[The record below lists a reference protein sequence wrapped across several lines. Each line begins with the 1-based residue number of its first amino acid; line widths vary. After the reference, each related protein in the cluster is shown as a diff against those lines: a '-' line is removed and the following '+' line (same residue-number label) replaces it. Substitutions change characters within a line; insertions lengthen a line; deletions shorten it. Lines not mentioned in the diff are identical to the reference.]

1 MLELREREHET
12 HNAEEIDSPAIFRAL
27 KKLWNLQILVIQ
39 GMKAQVKLMTWMV
52 KA

>member
-27 KKLWNLQILVIQ
+27 KNYGIYKFWSIQ